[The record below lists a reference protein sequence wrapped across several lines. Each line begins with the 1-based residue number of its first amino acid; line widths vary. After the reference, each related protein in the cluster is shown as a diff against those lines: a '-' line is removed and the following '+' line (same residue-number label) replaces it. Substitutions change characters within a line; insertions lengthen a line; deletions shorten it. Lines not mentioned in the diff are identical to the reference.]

1 MNFSMNPGMMG
12 GQMYQGGVQQ
22 NAFMTN
28 PAAMGMNPA
37 ATGMLVP
44 VMNPVGGGLTYQNPN
59 HNNVNSIYNNAG
71 IPNKGPSQESWYKDG
86 VDMGKKLG

>member
-1 MNFSMNPGMMG
+1 
-12 GQMYQGGVQQ
+12 
-22 NAFMTN
+22 MTN

-37 ATGMLVP
+37 AMGMMVP
-44 VMNPVGGGLTYQNPN
+44 VMNPGGGLTYQNPN
-59 HNNVNSIYNNAG
+59 HNNVNSIFNNTG